1 MDHAVNTVVTT
12 ATARRTLETAF
23 AEAGVQGHLF
33 AQDID
38 GRAAVGL
45 DEDAPVALASVFKI
59 PIALAYACEAEAGRL
74 DRTERHPVPPGLRD
88 GGIGI
93 SGCADRVE
101 MSLRDLVGMMLTMS
115 DNAATDVVLRRVG
128 LARVNGLLAGL
139 GRSHTHLVGGCSDLI
154 GALLAELGVASLAEA
169 QPVLDALSAEELMR
183 LSLCVPERTTRSTAR
198 DTAALLAQ
206 IWRDEAGPAAAC
218 REVREVMARQI
229 WPHRLASGFGDGYRI
244 AGKTGTLPGWRN
256 EAGVVEHRDGG
267 RYAVAV
273 FTRAATPRE
282 LDPEADRVIGR
293 AARIAV
299 DALRA
304 PVAAGR

>member
-1 MDHAVNTVVTT
+1 MSTVLTTAT
-12 ATARRTLETAF
+12 ATARRALRTVF

-33 AQDID
+33 ARDVD

-45 DEDAPVALASVFKI
+45 DEDAPVAPASVFKI
-59 PIALAYACEAEAGRL
+59 PIALAYACAAEAGRL
-74 DRTERHPVPPGLRD
+74 ERTERHAVPLVPRD
-88 GGIGI
+88 GGIGV
-93 SGCADRVE
+93 SGCADPVE

-128 LARVNGLLAGL
+128 LARVNELLARL
-139 GRSHTHLVGGCSDLI
+139 GRHDTRLVGGCADLI
-154 GALLAELGVASLAEA
+154 GTLLAELGASSVAEA
-169 QPVLDALSAEELMR
+169 QSVLAALPPEGITR
-183 LSLCVPERTTRSTAR
+183 LSVCVPGRTTRSTAR
-198 DTAALLAQ
+198 DTAALLTQ

-218 REVREVMARQI
+218 REVRDVMARQI
-229 WPHRLASGFGDGYRI
+229 WPHRLASGFGDDYRV

-273 FTRAATPRE
+273 FTRAATSGAV
-282 LDPEADRVIGR
+282 DPEADRAIGR

>member
-1 MDHAVNTVVTT
+1 MSTVLTAV
-12 ATARRTLETAF
+12 AARRAMEAVF
-23 AEAGVQGHLF
+23 AEAGVRGHLF
-33 AQDID
+33 ARDVD

-45 DEDAPVALASVFKI
+45 DEDAPVATASVFKI

-74 DRTERHPVPPGLRD
+74 DRTERHPVPPRFRD
-88 GGIGI
+88 GGIGT
-93 SGCADRVE
+93 SGCVDAVE

-128 LARVNGLLAGL
+128 LARVNGLLAAL
-139 GRSHTHLVGGCSDLI
+139 GRRRTRLVGGCSDLV
-154 GALLAELGVASLAEA
+154 GALLADLGVASLAEA
-169 QPVLDALSAEELMR
+169 QPVLAALPAEEVAR
-183 LSLCVPERTTRSTAR
+183 LSVCDPGRTTRSTAR
-198 DTAALLAQ
+198 DTAGLLAQ

-256 EAGVVEHRDGG
+256 EAGVVEHPDGG

-273 FTRAATPRE
+273 FTRAARPRE
-282 LDPEADRVIGR
+282 LDPAADRAIGR

>member
-1 MDHAVNTVVTT
+1 MNTVLTT
-12 ATARRTLETAF
+12 ATARRTLEAVF

-33 AQDID
+33 ARDID

-45 DEDAPVALASVFKI
+45 DEDAPVAPASVFKI

-74 DRTERHPVPPGLRD
+74 DRTERHPVPPALRD

-101 MSLRDLVGMMLTMS
+101 MSLRDLVGMMMTMS

-154 GALLAELGVASLAEA
+154 GALLAELGATSLAEA
-169 QPVLDALSAEELMR
+169 QPVLAALPAEELMR
-183 LSLCVPERTTRSTAR
+183 LSVCVPERTTRSTAR

-229 WPHRLASGFGDGYRI
+229 WPHRLASGFGDGYLI

-273 FTRAATPRE
+273 FTRSATPRE
-282 LDPEADRVIGR
+282 RDPEADRVIGR

-299 DALRA
+299 EALRA

>member
-1 MDHAVNTVVTT
+1 MSTVRTT
-12 ATARRTLETAF
+12 ATAPRELRTMF
-23 AEAGVQGHLF
+23 AEAGLRGHLF
-33 AQDID
+33 ARDID
-38 GRAAVGL
+38 GPAAVGL
-45 DEDAPVALASVFKI
+45 DEDTPVALASVFKI

-74 DRTERHPVPPGLRD
+74 DRTERHPVPLGLRD
-88 GGIGI
+88 GGIGV
-93 SGCADRVE
+93 SGCADPVE

-128 LARVNGLLAGL
+128 LDRVNELLALL
-139 GRSHTHLVGGCSDLI
+139 GRHDTHLVGGCSDI
-154 GALLAELGVASLAEA
+154 VGALLADLGAASLAEA
-169 QPVLDALSAEELMR
+169 QPVLAALPAEEIMR
-183 LSLCVPERTTRSTAR
+183 LSVCVPGRTTRSTAR
-198 DTAALLAQ
+198 DTAALLVQ

-218 REVREVMARQI
+218 REVRDVMARQI
-229 WPHRLASGFGDGYRI
+229 WPHRLASGFGDDYRV

-273 FTRAATPRE
+273 FTRAATPQE
-282 LDPEADRVIGR
+282 IDPEADRAIGR

-304 PVAAGR
+304 SAGAGR